1 MPLVRSV
8 MSIVRYVDDLGLSA
22 IHCRRAGFRFGG
34 RGQIGG
40 RKVGRRMGRA
50 CEGRVC
56 IAENSV
62 EWRGRIKRWPAILGI
77 CWRYCAVSGPLRAGN
92 GQRDASIGVTRLDQ
106 AQRLMLNLL
115 ADRSGAA
122 KIGRKATGGP
132 AFEGEE
138 RRTIVSNIAGSGRK
152 LVEGVLVEE

>member
-8 MSIVRYVDDLGLSA
+8 MSIVRYVDDLGIST

-50 CEGRVC
+50 CESRVC
-56 IAENSV
+56 IAEISV
-62 EWRGRIKRWPAILGI
+62 EWRGRIKGWPI